1 MVNSKWNLVYCFS
14 KKLASST
21 IRFNYALSCL
31 KKSIETN
38 NKFHNIKLYTDAT
51 TISYLD
57 DIPVE
62 KEILNFDDFK
72 FLDDIKIETL
82 PKLKEDDILI
92 DIDIFLGKAL
102 EINLNSDVVLDRPSY
117 VTESY
122 YRTEI
127 ERSIKYEFSKLL
139 NYNLKKNEIGNI
151 GIMKFVNKELEKKY
165 INFYTKIKENTL
177 NESKELP
184 PFPAFSVLIG
194 QIGLKNVI
202 DNNNYTIS
210 YASKLDN
217 NNYFHLAG
225 DVKYK
230 DIDFDKDLLRLN
242 KTLI

>member
-1 MVNSKWNLVYCFS
+1 MENSNLRLVYCFS

-21 IRFNYALSCL
+21 ERFNYALSCL

-38 NKFHNIKLYTDAT
+38 IKFHNIKLYTDTT

-57 DIPVE
+57 DIQVE

-127 ERSIKYEFSKLL
+127 ERSLQYEFSKLL
-139 NYNLKKNEIGNI
+139 NYNPKENKIGNI
-151 GIMKFVNKELEKKY
+151 GIMKFFNKELEKKY
-165 INFYTKIKENTL
+165 IDFYNKLRKTALKDKNT
-177 NESKELP
+177 LP
-184 PFPAFSVLIG
+184 PFPTFSILLG
-194 QIGLKNVI
+194 QIGLKNI
-202 DNNNYTIS
+202 IDDNNYSVAYT
-210 YASKLDN
+210 SKLD

-225 DVKYK
+225 DEKYNEIN
-230 DIDFDKDLLRLN
+230 IDNSLLRLN

>member
-1 MVNSKWNLVYCFS
+1 MENSNLRLVYCFS
-14 KKLASST
+14 KKLASS
-21 IRFNYALSCL
+21 IERFNYALSCL

-38 NKFHNIKLYTDAT
+38 SKFHTIKLYTDTT

-57 DIPVE
+57 DIQIE

-82 PKLKEDDILI
+82 PKLKENDILI

-127 ERSIKYEFSKLL
+127 ERSLQYEFSKLL
-139 NYNLKKNEIGNI
+139 NYNPKKNEIGNI

-165 INFYTKIKENTL
+165 INFYTKIKENIL
-177 NESKELP
+177 NQNKELP

-202 DNNNYTIS
+202 DDNNYTIS

-225 DVKYK
+225 DVKYNEIN
-230 DIDFDKDLLRLN
+230 IDNSLLRLT